1 MSEFRDNLI
10 KDTNY
15 FFEGDY
21 DVIDGRGIPV
31 VEDLIF
37 GIQGKKVELAMLFI
51 DIKESTKIVDA
62 FRLTTSARMY
72 QAFLRGITLIAL
84 KNDGEV
90 RSFNGDGVLITF
102 FGDLKCNNAVR
113 TALQMMDFVNT
124 VLKPKINAYFNR
136 NKQADDLFFDCGI
149 GIDVGDVLVVRG
161 GAKGDNNND
170 LVWVGNAT
178 NFAVKLS
185 AQTKREIETSD
196 GRKTIKYNIHITNRV
211 FNNLKP
217 ELKTMKGTLLLS
229 TPIWQKYSVGLLLG
243 LSESNF
249 RYRTNK
255 TLPF

>member
-10 KDTNY
+10 KDTNI
-15 FFEGDY
+15 FFDGDY
-21 DVIDGRGIPV
+21 DVIDGRGIPEAKDIV
-31 VEDLIF
+31 F
-37 GIQGKKVELAMLFI
+37 GTQGKKVELAMLFI
-51 DIKESTKIVDA
+51 DIKESTKIADA

-90 RSFNGDGVLITF
+90 RSFNGDGVLVTF
-102 FGDLKCNNAVR
+102 YGGSKCNNAVR

-124 VLKPKINAYFNR
+124 ILKPKINAYFNR
-136 NKQADDLFFDCGI
+136 NKQADNLFFDCGI

-161 GAKGDNNND
+161 GARGDNNND

-185 AQTKREIETSD
+185 AQTKKEIETSE
-196 GRKTIKYNIHITNRV
+196 GRKTIKYNIHITNRIY
-211 FNNLKP
+211 NQLKP
-217 ELKTMKGTLLLS
+217 ELKTLKGSLFS
-229 TPIWQKYSVGLLLG
+229 TIWQKYSVGLLLG
-243 LSESNF
+243 LSNSDF